1 MSKVAIVGDFHLGV
15 APNNSLKFETLFE
28 SQQRFFTE
36 CLIPVLKARKI
47 DTIIFT
53 GDLYDQRRR
62 IDSKIAQYVEG
73 LFQNEL
79 KDFKCIVLQGN
90 HDTYYKDDLTVTS
103 LSNIWSKS
111 NVTAIT
117 KITPMELF
125 GVKFLF
131 VPWLTSS
138 MSEKFI
144 ENVDKVAG
152 RFQYVVGHFE
162 TMGFP
167 FEAGSI
173 CTNGMNPE
181 ILYNNF
187 KNTISGHFHTQSF
200 KEVNGNSIH
209 YVGTPF
215 QLTFADAKE
224 DKGFF
229 ILDVHTNEREFVLN
243 NSSSKFIK
251 FRTREEIAEFQ
262 TLENYFVEFEYKEG
276 LKEDE
281 LYIIE
286 KEVIAKK
293 PISYKAYV
301 RIADSVDEINS
312 EKTPEEVKIFE
323 DMSVAIH
330 SENMISMTKVFLEAN
345 PYHDPEMVIE
355 VIEEIRA
362 SISG

>member
-1 MSKVAIVGDFHLGV
+1 MSKIAIVGDFHLGI
-15 APNNSLKFETLFE
+15 APNNSLKFEVLFE
-28 SQQRFFTE
+28 SQKRFFTE
-36 CLIPVLKARKI
+36 TLIPVLTSRGI

-62 IDSKIAQYVEG
+62 VDSKISQYVEG

-79 KDFKCIVLQGN
+79 KNFKCIVIQGN

-103 LSNIWSKS
+103 LSNIWSKP

-117 KITPMELF
+117 KITPMELK

-131 VPWLTSS
+131 VPWLTTS
-138 MSEKFI
+138 MSQSFE
-144 ENVDKVAG
+144 ENVSKVAG
-152 RFQYVVGHFE
+152 KFKYVVGHFE

-187 KNTISGHFHTQSF
+187 ENTISGHFHTESY

-215 QLTFADAKE
+215 QLTFADTNE
-224 DKGFF
+224 RKGFH
-229 ILDVHTNEREFVLN
+229 ILDVVTNEREFIENTASCRFVKLK
-243 NSSSKFIK
+243 SRSD
-251 FRTREEIAEFQ
+251 
-262 TLENYFVEFEYKEG
+262 LENYQTLKNCFVEYEYKEG
-276 LKEDE
+276 TSEEE
-281 LYIIE
+281 LYIVE
-286 KEVIAKK
+286 KEAISKNPV
-293 PISYKAYV
+293 SYKAYLKV
-301 RIADSVDEINS
+301 IDRIEDINS
-312 EKTPEEVKIFE
+312 DKTPEEVKIFE

-330 SENMISMTKVFLEAN
+330 SENMISMAKVFLEAN
-345 PYHDPEMVIE
+345 PYNDPEMVIE